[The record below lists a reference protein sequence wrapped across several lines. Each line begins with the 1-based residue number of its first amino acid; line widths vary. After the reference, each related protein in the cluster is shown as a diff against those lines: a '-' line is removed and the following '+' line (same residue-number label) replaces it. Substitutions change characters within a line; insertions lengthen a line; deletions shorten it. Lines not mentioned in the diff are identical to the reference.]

1 MKAKQIAEGI
11 GGQLRLARKAKSWSL
26 DKASH
31 FTGVSKAMLGQI
43 ERGESSPTIAKLWD
57 IANGFEYPLSYFL
70 GAAMGGE
77 IQTKPEQES
86 FDKGLCISTVF
97 SYDKATNIE
106 VFSITLAPHHEHISQ
121 PHNAGVIEHII
132 VTSGVMEYL
141 ADGQWHQVQEGQCV
155 KFDAMTRHGYRN
167 RTEARATF
175 QNIIA
180 YTKGAK

>member
-11 GGQLRLARKAKSWSL
+11 GGQLKLARKAKNWSL
-26 DKASH
+26 DKTSH

-70 GAAMGGE
+70 GAAIDGE
-77 IQTKPEQES
+77 IQTQPEQES
-86 FDKGLCISTVF
+86 YDKGLFISTVF
-97 SYDKATNIE
+97 AYDKATNIE
-106 VFSITLAPHHEHISQ
+106 VFSITLTPHHEHVSQ
-121 PHNAGVIEHII
+121 PHNPGVIEHII

-141 ADGQWHQVQEGQCV
+141 SDGQWHPLEKGQCV
-155 KFDAMTRHGYRN
+155 KFDAKTKHGYRN
-167 RTEARATF
+167 RTDARATF